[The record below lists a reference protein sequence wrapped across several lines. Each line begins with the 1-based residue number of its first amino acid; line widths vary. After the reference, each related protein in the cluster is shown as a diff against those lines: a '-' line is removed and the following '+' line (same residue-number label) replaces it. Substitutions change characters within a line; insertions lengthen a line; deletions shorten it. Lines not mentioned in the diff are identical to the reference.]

1 VQLGQTIASAEALCS
16 VSSPASDRPLE
27 GLLTIAVEI
36 STAAFGFELSNTLR
50 QQNNTNITSS
60 SVGGVS
66 GGGGGGGG
74 GGIRNDPRAITITRI
89 LERQLRDARAVD
101 LETLCIEPGKKVWKI
116 SILVTVIDASGG
128 NLIDCCALAVAGAL
142 LHARRADVSLRDDT
156 INEEDEEIENENII
170 NMETM
175 NTTSTNI
182 YAHIDTTEMKRS
194 TKSSP
199 PPPSSSSS
207 SSSSST
213 LLFNATHKALQSSV
227 IIHSYTSRAPLPLAM
242 LHIPVCVSF
251 ALFSPALLQSALTS
265 SSSTTSTTTTTTTS
279 AQHNQSSSSS
289 SSSSRSALFEI
300 AIVDPSLSESL
311 DCDGDL
317 TFCVNSHREL
327 CGMQKAG
334 GCPVDTSTLLECA
347 NIAVDQGARLVEML
361 KAALIIAESK
371 LESGLKYTSQD
382 TNDLIK
388 VNVKDMEDD
397 DDSDDN
403 DDDIEEG
410 INQDEEEDKQLN
422 EKNELFILPRR
433 PQKVISQVSQFKQKR
448 SVAVILENA
457 LSYSKLD

>member
-1 VQLGQTIASAEALCS
+1 MQLGQTIASAEALCS

-89 LERQLRDARAVD
+89 LERQVRDARAVD

-156 INEEDEEIENENII
+156 INEEDEEIENENTS

-182 YAHIDTTEMKRS
+182 YAHKDTTEMNRS
-194 TKSSP
+194 TK
-199 PPPSSSSS
+199 S

-251 ALFSPALLQSALTS
+251 ALFSPALLQSALTCS
-265 SSSTTSTTTTTTTS
+265 SSSTTTTTTS
-279 AQHNQSSSSS
+279 AQHYQSSSSS
-289 SSSSRSALFEI
+289 FSSSRSALFEI

-361 KAALIIAESK
+361 KAALIRAESE
-371 LESGLKYTSQD
+371 LEITQD
-382 TNDLIK
+382 MNVLIK
-388 VNVKDMEDD
+388 GNVKDMEEEEEEEDYDDDHDD
-397 DDSDDN
+397 DDD
-403 DDDIEEG
+403 DDDIDDD

-422 EKNELFILPRR
+422 EKNELFILPKGH
-433 PQKVISQVSQFKQKR
+433 QKIKISKTSPKKR
-448 SVAVILENA
+448 SFATILENA